1 MVFQKLKNFLLNK
14 ICKYAA
20 VIFPHFI
27 SCQPYDPVTVNRGK
41 VGSIERPASIESSVV
56 CWRDPAQ
63 V

>member
-1 MVFQKLKNFLLNK
+1 M
-14 ICKYAA
+14 YAA

-41 VGSIERPASIESSVV
+41 VGSIERPASIESSGV